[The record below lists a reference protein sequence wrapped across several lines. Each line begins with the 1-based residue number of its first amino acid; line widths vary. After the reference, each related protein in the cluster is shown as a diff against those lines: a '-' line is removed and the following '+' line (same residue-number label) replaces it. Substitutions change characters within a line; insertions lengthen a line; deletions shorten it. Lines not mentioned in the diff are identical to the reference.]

1 VQIWYRAQPQAKQ
14 EAKSASDVIY
24 RKIAPSRD
32 DPKQNSSLLP
42 IVVPSHLTGIF
53 AKGII
58 AQVIVT
64 DKVSITAGITSG
76 ETYRLH
82 LLLEYFRRGGYD
94 GDGVVD
100 HPSRPS

>member
-1 VQIWYRAQPQAKQ
+1 MGSATVQQCVDMIVFGVLVQIWYRAQPQAKQ

-24 RKIAPSRD
+24 RKTAPSRD

-64 DKVSITAGITSG
+64 DNINHGRHHIW
-76 ETYRLH
+76 
-82 LLLEYFRRGGYD
+82 
-94 GDGVVD
+94 
-100 HPSRPS
+100 